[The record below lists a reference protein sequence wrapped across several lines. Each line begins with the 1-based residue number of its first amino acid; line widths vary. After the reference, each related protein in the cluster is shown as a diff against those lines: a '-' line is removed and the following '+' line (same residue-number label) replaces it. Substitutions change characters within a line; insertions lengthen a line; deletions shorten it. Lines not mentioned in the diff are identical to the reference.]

1 MTFKLGPAEPVWD
14 WKSDLEV
21 WRYRNNQHNPIGHR
35 RPSTVEPASSEPIL
49 LEPPLSKLSIN
60 RTKKFVGITLEQKLP
75 AEFLIFTVLIF
86 RLIYTL

>member
-1 MTFKLGPAEPVWD
+1 MTFKLGPADQPNQREIESLTL
-14 WKSDLEV
+14 KSED
-21 WRYRNNQHNPIGHR
+21 RNNQHNPIGHR

-75 AEFLIFTVLIF
+75 AEFFNF
-86 RLIYTL
+86 YRSYF